1 MEEKKFSII
10 MAVYNKELYVEKAI
24 ESVLNQSYKNFELII
39 VNDGSQD
46 NSIKICK
53 RYAKRDRRIIIL
65 EQNNLGVSSARN
77 LGINHSSGEYI
88 IFLDADDYLEN
99 RCIEKFIQEVDI
111 NNDVYICSFR
121 RIYKNWDEI
130 VFNRF
135 EKLKPLIKGTGQNV
149 LKKMYDENI
158 DEASV
163 WANIY
168 KREYIVKNNIY
179 FFEGI
184 IHEDEEWLIRVMLL
198 ASRVQVVDCLLYNTL
213 AGVANSIINS
223 NNYKKSLS
231 KIIISDNIL
240 KFMNNINFED
250 DKLKKRLK
258 LAMTSF
264 YINSISQT
272 ESFTAK
278 EREEILNLAKSKKY
292 ILKNA
297 SSNKQILAGIL
308 LFFLGFKF
316 GSKILNKISKIR

>member
-88 IFLDADDYLEN
+88 IFLDANKVCLEN

-121 RIYKNWDEI
+121 RIYKNGDEI

-158 DEASV
+158 YEASV

-184 IHEDEEWLIRVMLL
+184 IHEDEEWLIRVNA
-198 ASRVQVVDCLLYNTL
+198 ASQQSTSYNCLLYNTL

-250 DKLKKRLK
+250 DKPKRD
-258 LAMTSF
+258 
-264 YINSISQT
+264 
-272 ESFTAK
+272 
-278 EREEILNLAKSKKY
+278 
-292 ILKNA
+292 
-297 SSNKQILAGIL
+297 
-308 LFFLGFKF
+308 
-316 GSKILNKISKIR
+316 

>member
-1 MEEKKFSII
+1 
-10 MAVYNKELYVEKAI
+10 
-24 ESVLNQSYKNFELII
+24 
-39 VNDGSQD
+39 
-46 NSIKICK
+46 
-53 RYAKRDRRIIIL
+53 
-65 EQNNLGVSSARN
+65 
-77 LGINHSSGEYI
+77 
-88 IFLDADDYLEN
+88 
-99 RCIEKFIQEVDI
+99 
-111 NNDVYICSFR
+111 
-121 RIYKNWDEI
+121 
-130 VFNRF
+130 
-135 EKLKPLIKGTGQNV
+135 
-149 LKKMYDENI
+149 
-158 DEASV
+158 
-163 WANIY
+163 
-168 KREYIVKNNIY
+168 
-179 FFEGI
+179 
-184 IHEDEEWLIRVMLL
+184 MLL
-198 ASRVQVVDCLLYNTL
+198 ARRVQVVDCLLYNTL

-308 LFFLGFKF
+308 LFFF
-316 GSKILNKISKIR
+316 GI